1 MRLLGTL
8 IVYASSTVCL
18 TLDVSPNFQE
28 NIRNYYP
35 NYFNSFLFILI
46 QTHHHPFIKY
56 VNRHPKH
63 ITIQI
68 TNSISSLSIPHHLNI
83 QDLHKSI
90 NFHIFNFPHLFNI
103 TNIYQFIPHKSTSKL
118 NTLPSSYQSNLNI
131 ITTNLFHINHHQN

>member
-56 VNRHPKH
+56 VNHHPKH

-90 NFHIFNFPHLFNI
+90 NFHIFNFSHLINI
-103 TNIYQFIPHKSTSKL
+103 TIS
-118 NTLPSSYQSNLNI
+118 
-131 ITTNLFHINHHQN
+131 TNLFHIYQLQN